1 VVERR
6 RLVVG
11 WRRLVLGKAV
21 IEVRE
26 LVADTPVVV
35 LGVMRLRGVVALDLV
50 AVALLV
56 LLLEKYLAIRVALV

>member
-1 VVERR
+1 MVERR